1 MVVCKVCLFFV
12 LVLIDWWMIEE
23 EEEEEESCQIISIV
37 DNKTLILKI
46 LLTST

>member
-12 LVLIDWWMIEE
+12 LVLIDWWMIE